1 MGSRAQ
7 PANGADDAE
16 TALLIYVDPSSPG
29 YARKR
34 SGRGFRYLTS
44 AGAALRNRAAL
55 ERVRALVIP
64 PAWTSVWICPDPQG
78 HIQAVGQD
86 DRGRRQYIYHPRFR
100 EAREAAK
107 FEHMLAFAKALPRLR
122 RRVARDMAQPGH
134 GRRKVLAT
142 VVNLL
147 ETTLIRVG
155 SETYARENGSFGL
168 TTLRARHVEVNGAEL
183 RFHFKGKSGKIWRL
197 RLRDRRLAAVVKGCQ
212 DLPGQHLFQ
221 YLDEADDRQSVTS
234 ADVNAYL
241 KDASGAPITAKDFRT
256 WGGTLLAASVLA
268 AAGPAASP
276 TAAKAEVAA
285 AVRQVAAT
293 LGNTPAI
300 CRKCYVHPA
309 VVSAYLDDGLVL
321 DVTGAPAPRGLR
333 PEEAAV
339 MGFLA
344 SRAG

>member
-7 PANGADDAE
+7 PANGTEAAS
-16 TALLIYVDPSSPG
+16 LRYVDPSSSG
-29 YARKR
+29 YVRKR
-34 SGRGFRYLTS
+34 SGRGFRYLTGD
-44 AGAALRNRAAL
+44 GAALRDPAAL
-55 ERVRALVIP
+55 ERVRSLVIP
-64 PAWTSVWICPDPQG
+64 PAWTSVWICPGPDG
-78 HIQAVGQD
+78 HIQAVGHD
-86 DRGRRQYIYHPRFR
+86 ARGRRQYIYHPRFR

-107 FEHMLAFAKALPRLR
+107 FEHMLAFARALPRLR
-122 RRVARDMAQPGH
+122 RRVAKDMAAPGH
-134 GRRKVLAT
+134 DRRKVLAT

-168 TTLRARHVEVNGAEL
+168 TTLRTRHVEVNGAEL
-183 RFHFKGKSGKIWRL
+183 RFHFKGKSGKTWRL

-212 DLPGQHLFQ
+212 ELPGQHLFQ
-221 YLDEADDRQSVTS
+221 YLDEGGDRQSVTS

-241 KDASGAPITAKDFRT
+241 KEASGAPITAKDFRT
-256 WGGTLLAASVLA
+256 WGGTILAASMLA

-285 AVRQVAAT
+285 AVRRVAAS

-300 CRKCYVHPA
+300 CRKCYVHPV
-309 VVSAYLDDGLVL
+309 VVSAYLEAGLVL
-321 DVTGAPAPRGLR
+321 DMGAPAAGLH

-339 MGFLA
+339 MAFLA
-344 SRAG
+344 SRTG

>member
-7 PANGADDAE
+7 PANGADDASL
-16 TALLIYVDPSSPG
+16 TYVDPSSTG
-29 YARKR
+29 YTRKR
-34 SGRGFRYLTS
+34 SGRGFLYLTDN
-44 AGAALRNRAAL
+44 GAPLRDPAAL
-55 ERVRALVIP
+55 ERVRSLVIP

-78 HIQAVGQD
+78 HIQVVGKD
-86 DRGRRQYIYHPRFR
+86 AKGRRQYIYHPRFR
-100 EAREAAK
+100 QAREAAK
-107 FEHMLAFAKALPRLR
+107 FEHLLAFAQALPRLR
-122 RRVARDMAQPGH
+122 QQVARDMAAPGH

-155 SETYARENGSFGL
+155 SEAYARENGSFGL

-183 RFHFKGKSGKIWRL
+183 RFHFKGKSGKTWRL

-221 YLDEADDRQSVTS
+221 YLDEAGDRQSVTS

-241 KDASGAPITAKDFRT
+241 KEASGAPITAKDFRT
-256 WGGTLLAASVLA
+256 WGGTILAASVLA
-268 AAGPAASP
+268 GIGPATSP
-276 TAAKAEVAA
+276 TAAKAKVAA
-285 AVRQVAAT
+285 ALRQVAAS

-300 CRKCYVHPA
+300 CRKCYVHPE
-309 VVSAYLDDGLVL
+309 VISAYLDDGLVL
-321 DVTGAPAPRGLR
+321 DVAGAPAGDLR

-339 MGFLA
+339 IAFLA
-344 SRAG
+344 SRASSS

>member
-1 MGSRAQ
+1 MGLRAQ
-7 PANGADDAE
+7 PANGTEVAS
-16 TALLIYVDPSSPG
+16 LRYVDPASPG
-29 YARKR
+29 YARQR
-34 SGRGFRYLTS
+34 SGRGFRYLTGD
-44 AGAALRNRAAL
+44 GAPLRDDAAL
-55 ERVRALVIP
+55 ERVRSLVIP
-64 PAWTSVWICPDPQG
+64 PAWTSVWICPDPKG
-78 HIQAVGQD
+78 HIQAVGHD
-86 DRGRRQYIYHPRFR
+86 DKGRQQYIYHPRFR

-107 FEHMLAFAKALPRLR
+107 FEHLLAFARALPRLR
-122 RRVARDMAQPGH
+122 RRMAKDMAASGH

-155 SETYARENGSFGL
+155 SETYARDNGSFGL
-168 TTLRARHVEVNGAEL
+168 TTLRTRHVEVNGADL
-183 RFHFKGKSGKIWRL
+183 RFHFQGKSGKAWRL
-197 RLRDRRLAAVVKGCQ
+197 RVHDRRIAAVVKRCQ

-221 YLDEADDRQSVTS
+221 YVDDEGERQSVTS

-241 KDASGAPITAKDFRT
+241 KEASGAPITAKDFRT

-276 TAAKAEVAA
+276 TAAKAELAA
-285 AVRQVAAT
+285 AVRQVAAS

-300 CRKCYVHPA
+300 CRKCYVHPE
-309 VVSAYLDDGLVL
+309 VVSAYLDAGLVL
-321 DVTGAPAPRGLR
+321 DLAGTPARGLR

-339 MGFLA
+339 MAFLA

>member
-1 MGSRAQ
+1 MGS
-7 PANGADDAE
+7 PANGAEDAE
-16 TALLIYVDPSSPG
+16 AANLNYVDPSSPG
-29 YARKR
+29 YGRKR
-34 SGRGFRYLTS
+34 SGRGFRYLTPG
-44 AGAALRNRAAL
+44 GAALGNPAAL
-55 ERVRALVIP
+55 ERVRSLVIP
-64 PAWTSVWICPDPQG
+64 PAWTSVWICPGPDG
-78 HIQAVGQD
+78 HIQAVGHD
-86 DRGRRQYIYHPRFR
+86 ARGRRQYIYHPRFR

-122 RRVARDMAQPGH
+122 RRVAKDMAAPGH

-183 RFHFKGKSGKIWRL
+183 RFRFKGKSGKTWRL
-197 RLRDRRLAAVVKGCQ
+197 KLRDRRMAAVVKGCQ

-221 YLDEADDRQSVTS
+221 YLDEAGDRQSVTS

-241 KDASGAPITAKDFRT
+241 KEASGAPITAKDFRT

-276 TAAKAEVAA
+276 TAAKAQIAA
-285 AVRQVAAT
+285 AIRQVAAS

-300 CRKCYVHPA
+300 CRKCYVHPE
-309 VVSAYLDDGLVL
+309 VLSAYLDVGLDL
-321 DVTGAPAPRGLR
+321 DLTGAPAARGLR

-339 MGFLA
+339 MAFLS